1 METATINDLFV
12 IHTGSKLKA
21 KEGKDRGLYP
31 FYTSGNSGK
40 YLDTFQHNTRG
51 LIIGKGGNP
60 NLHFAFGKFSYSTD
74 CCMLTNK
81 QQFVDVGYVYYYFC
95 AFPSVLQRLYKG
107 AGIKHISVAD
117 IKEIEIPYPSE
128 DVQRTIVTVMSFLDE
143 IIGKRKRC
151 AEMLPEVLLHY
162 YLGIINDKLW
172 DEVKI
177 SEIATYVK
185 TGPFGTELHVN
196 QYRDNGEIYVFG
208 IDDITKNNPK
218 KRYLPISE
226 LEKYKKYLVNENDVL
241 VSIMGTVGRSIVVP
255 ENIGL
260 AINTKHLVDIT
271 LNQELCK
278 PYFLSYTLENS
289 PKVKRQIES
298 CKHGA
303 VMPAINKKDVSNLK
317 LDLPSIKAQM
327 YFEKVYH
334 QMVNIKRNMEKEIQ
348 LLEELRQSLLA
359 KFFKDKQT
367 SVADD
372 SLKMD
377 KEPIDST
384 DIESLVNL
392 IEKGGYSDLSNYD
405 DMRSLLYKY
414 IDEGVV
420 EQFFDTFTQKV
431 KIRKNETHKS

>member
-1 METATINDLFV
+1 MKTATINDLFV
-12 IHTGSKLKA
+12 IHTRSKLKA

-31 FYTSGNSGK
+31 FYTSGNSK
-40 YLDTFQHNTRG
+40 SFLDTFQHNTKG

-60 NLHFAFGKFSYSTD
+60 NWHFAFGKFSYSTD

-81 QQFVDVGYVYYYFC
+81 QQLVDVEYVYYYFC

-128 DVQRTIVTVMSFLDE
+128 DVQRTIVTVLSFLDE
-143 IIGKRKRC
+143 IIGKRKKC
-151 AEMLPEVLLHY
+151 AEMLPEVLFHY

-172 DEVKI
+172 DDVRI
-177 SEIATYVK
+177 SDIATNVK
-185 TGPFGTELHVN
+185 TGPFGTQLHVN
-196 QYRDNGEIYVFG
+196 QFRDNGEIYVLG
-208 IDDITKNNPK
+208 IDDITKNK
-218 KRYLPISE
+218 SQKRYLPISD
-226 LEKYKKYLVNENDVL
+226 LEKYNKYLVNQNDVL

-255 ENIGL
+255 DNIGL

-303 VMPAINKKDVSNLK
+303 VMSAINKEDVKNLK
-317 LDLPSIKAQM
+317 IELPSIKAQM

-334 QMVNIKRNMEKEIQ
+334 QVENIQKYMEEEIH
-348 LLEELRQSLLA
+348 LLEELRLSLLA
-359 KFFKDKQT
+359 KFFKDIQI
-367 SVADD
+367 SVTGD
-372 SLKMD
+372 SLQTD
-377 KEPIDST
+377 KVTKDLT
-384 DIESLVNL
+384 DIEAL
-392 IEKGGYSDLSNYD
+392 IKLIDNGGFSDLSNYD
-405 DMRSLLYKY
+405 EMRSLLYKY
-414 IDEGVV
+414 IDEGTV
-420 EQFFDTFTQKV
+420 EQFFDTYTQKV
-431 KIRKNETHKS
+431 KIRKNETH